1 MKTVKPSLGSVLR
14 RIHPS
19 VPQVS
24 ATCKQQPSL
33 LAVVRPD
40 QVPFFFFSQEEVRN
54 PSDLLLLGSKWV
66 LVNYMRLSLSSVFG
80 AIKEPE
86 TQLCF

>member
-19 VPQVS
+19 VPRVS

-40 QVPFFFFSQEEVRN
+40 QVPYFFPQEEVRN
-54 PSDLLLLGSKWV
+54 PGDLLLSGSKWV
-66 LVNYMRLSLSSVFG
+66 LVNYIRLSLSSIFG